1 MANIL
6 IAFLEWIHILAVV
19 TWVGGGIFF
28 DMVLQPNLEA
38 LGSQQASQLNQ
49 AVAKKFS
56 VFAWTATI
64 IIAVTGLIMLYV
76 FGLLNLEFFL
86 ETYPGQILAGK
97 IIIFLI
103 TFIDGLALAGLS
115 MQMTKSSDRG
125 FILKSQRR
133 IKFLSRTNIV
143 LGVLIIFLA
152 VLL

>member
-1 MANIL
+1 
-6 IAFLEWIHILAVV
+6 
-19 TWVGGGIFF
+19 
-28 DMVLQPNLEA
+28 MVLQPNLEA